1 MMASTPAKPVKKPA
15 RKPLLSRVPAD
26 FVRAVLKGH
35 SALGLAFAA
44 AIYLVCLTGTV
55 AVFAQEFERWEHPAA
70 PHLNEPSPAAVQQ
83 ALAGA
88 IARNGGPAEHAYIQM
103 PTPALP
109 LLSAH
114 VEAGHDS
121 GAEGYRGWIA
131 DENGNLMESGQSPWT
146 LFITRL
152 HINLHLPQTWGVFLV
167 GLTGVA
173 LLSSLIS
180 GILAHPRIFRDAFYL
195 RIGGSRR
202 LQEADLHN
210 RLGVWALPF
219 HVLVSLTGALLG
231 LTTLIVGVLGMALFQ
246 GDVGKVYELFLPAEP
261 IDDPRPAPTIDL
273 VPMFAQIQT
282 IAPEGR
288 VTLVQLEHPGEM
300 GGAALFQVEQD
311 NGRLSN
317 TDSFAFRR
325 DGELYYDARSA
336 DNNLGE
342 SILASLGKLHFG
354 WFGGGIIKIAYALL
368 GLGLTYLA
376 SSGVT
381 IWLARRRDK
390 RNAAPGWEKLWAG
403 TVWGQPAALVA
414 AALAA
419 VVGGAETPVSL
430 LIGLWGAITIIS
442 LCSAALPASVALIG
456 RAFQYLSALLLIAVA
471 LIHAVML
478 PGSDP
483 IAWVV
488 DLVLFA
494 MGGLIGWWA
503 FSRAR
508 VAQVEAPA

>member
-1 MMASTPAKPVKKPA
+1 MASTTPKPVKKPA

-70 PHLNEPSPAAVQQ
+70 PQQATPSPNAVQQ
-83 ALAGA
+83 ALASA
-88 IARNGGPAEHAYIQM
+88 IARNGAPAEHGYIQM

-109 LLSAH
+109 FLSAH
-114 VEAGHDS
+114 VEGED
-121 GAEGYRGWIA
+121 GYRGWIA
-131 DENGNLMESGQSPWT
+131 NAQGNLVESGQSPWT

-180 GILAHPRIFRDAFYL
+180 GILAHPRIFRDAFHL

-219 HVLVSLTGALLG
+219 HVLVSLSGALLG

-273 VPMFAQIQT
+273 VPMFAQLQT
-282 IAPEGR
+282 IAPDGR
-288 VTLVQLEHPGEM
+288 ITLVQLEHPGEM

-311 NGRLSN
+311 NGRLGN

-325 DGELYYDARSA
+325 DGTLYYDARSA

-342 SILASLGKLHFG
+342 AILASLGKLHFG

-403 TVWGQPAALVA
+403 TVWGQPAALAA
-414 AALAA
+414 AALAG
-419 VVGGAETPVSL
+419 VVGGAETPVSV
-430 LIGLWGAITIIS
+430 LIGLWGAITVVS
-442 LCSAALPASVALIG
+442 LCSAALPASAAQIG
-456 RAFQYLSALLLIAVA
+456 RGFQWLSAVLLIATA
-471 LIHAVML
+471 LFHAFAL

-483 IAWVV
+483 IAWIV
-488 DLVLFA
+488 DLSLFA
-494 MGGLIGWWA
+494 IGVTIGWWA
-503 FSRAR
+503 YSRKP
-508 VAQVEAPA
+508 APANQAVP